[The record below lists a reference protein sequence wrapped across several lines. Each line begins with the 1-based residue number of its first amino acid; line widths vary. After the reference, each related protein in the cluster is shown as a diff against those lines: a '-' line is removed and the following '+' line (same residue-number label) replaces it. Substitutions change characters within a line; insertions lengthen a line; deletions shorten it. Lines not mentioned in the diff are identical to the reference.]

1 MYTNESEVPTN
12 QPFVVIAHGMEQES
26 GVRAQEYVVQYHDTL
41 EIEKLILIN
50 GFLQRQYRPA
60 LVRCAD
66 LIKIKPKRELK
77 YPLGILQDHAHQ
89 FSNISESW
97 SVVYPVPTLTLGGE
111 LDGLVRVTRIAEA
124 FQSQRDQEEES
135 PVIVVE
141 GLRYSSITN
150 QDQIDT
156 DLPSSVKGSISHEN
170 ATDIVSGLILAY
182 IKHTKLEGDPFTKD
196 LLEPIV
202 EVFAKQEGSWYFN
215 SNIDKEHG
223 TSLWG
228 AQAQTSMIEPLP
240 ENWSVVST
248 SNEFH
253 LLSDEKKI
261 PPYYR
266 GKHRAAI
273 QVVDSNRKQLSTST
287 ITQLRYVEVSV
298 TEAAAGLN
306 GYAIITEELN
316 AVLDR
321 VEDDGK
327 NFVSAIE
334 IATKMVSRQKACNVT
349 GQDSYP
355 DSLDDGDR
363 CAEINRQAID
373 LALNQGCSESCRQR
387 YESQGTPL
395 RVVSDRKPFPPAG
408 PWWIFNYLSFQR
420 NETSHTMDVSS
431 WYAFYSTS
439 GLKYGARNHYCKL
452 LSPARALEWIM
463 IDSLR
468 SS

>member
-1 MYTNESEVPTN
+1 
-12 QPFVVIAHGMEQES
+12 
-26 GVRAQEYVVQYHDTL
+26 
-41 EIEKLILIN
+41 
-50 GFLQRQYRPA
+50 
-60 LVRCAD
+60 
-66 LIKIKPKRELK
+66 
-77 YPLGILQDHAHQ
+77 
-89 FSNISESW
+89 
-97 SVVYPVPTLTLGGE
+97 
-111 LDGLVRVTRIAEA
+111 
-124 FQSQRDQEEES
+124 
-135 PVIVVE
+135 
-141 GLRYSSITN
+141 
-150 QDQIDT
+150 
-156 DLPSSVKGSISHEN
+156 
-170 ATDIVSGLILAY
+170 
-182 IKHTKLEGDPFTKD
+182 
-196 LLEPIV
+196 
-202 EVFAKQEGSWYFN
+202 
-215 SNIDKEHG
+215 
-223 TSLWG
+223 
-228 AQAQTSMIEPLP
+228 MIEPLP

-253 LLSDEKKI
+253 LLSDEEKI

-266 GKHRAAI
+266 EKHRAAI
-273 QVVDSNRKQLSTST
+273 QVVDSNQLSTST

-306 GYAIITEELN
+306 GYAIIKEELG
-316 AVLDR
+316 AVLNR

-349 GQDSYP
+349 GQESCP

-363 CAEINRQAID
+363 CAAINREAID
-373 LALNQGCSESCRQR
+373 LALTQGCSESCRQR

-395 RVVSDRKPFPPAG
+395 RVISDRKPFPPAG

-439 GLKYGARNHYCKL
+439 GLKYGAGNHYCKL

-468 SS
+468 S